1 MIFESTPQFFA
12 DQSNN
17 IASQNRAVSGVAS
30 RQQRISVTDVISE
43 GPIQGLVGGGAGVY
57 LDDDSMFPQVSSGI
71 SAAINQLQVTLT
83 NGASTITFNPT
94 IPQGQPEQSMR
105 VLSVRAVDTTTIL
118 SVGSV
123 TTDDN
128 GRQSVPLTTLSSFFT
143 DKMIRNGGMEA
154 ARLKIDALNL
164 SIPGYIVSRTSGT
177 VASFVPMNADT
188 ANLENFRSQQ
198 TSQTVILEIDY
209 TIQVQTATV
218 TPYLVGNWEYGSG
231 TYDADLSNAF
241 YYDFGDDDVYARD
254 PNTGKFAKANIEFR
268 AGTLNQPPISSMYGT
283 NGTSI
288 PNASFSPQSLEF
300 IDGNSQ
306 TTGIAASPPVLQGS
320 ASAGFNLTAAQLEE
334 VDAVRIQIS
343 YSSLSSTGQEGET
356 REAGARYKIEFI
368 PIINGTDQTA
378 IHIADRVHG
387 GKFPSPVSFQEI
399 IQLEQYR
406 PFTDFKVKITRL
418 TRFDGRQIDAT
429 GQEGG
434 ANNKMQAQATISSV
448 QSHISESLNYPFTAL
463 AKVDFSSK
471 DYQAMPVR
479 TYHCRGLKVKIPSN
493 YTTRENS
500 AATNPDVSDLYN
512 GLWNGNFK
520 SVPEYTDNPA
530 WIFYDIV
537 TNNRYGI
544 GDYVKESDIDK
555 YALYR
560 IARYCDER
568 VDDFKG
574 GTEPRYRANIYLTKH
589 TDVYKVLKDFATV
602 FVGILYWQDGKIT
615 AVQDSPSD
623 PVYTFTKSNV
633 INGQFEYQTSSKKV
647 RPNQLT
653 VMWTNPEA
661 NYRLEPLLIED
672 RENIAKTGTIVREKA
687 VAFGCTSEGQAIR
700 FGRWKLWTAINQT
713 EILGFSTS
721 INASFLAPGD
731 VIKVQDA
738 DEYNIAYSG
747 RVSNSSSTTSIVLD
761 RNVTIQ
767 SGKVYKLSLV
777 FEDPDLED
785 GGATGHKNTKIIQ
798 ETITNSAGTTSTL
811 TVASIDAFPSAP
823 PACAIWMLLIENSDG
838 TRIDGSEK
846 EYKIVGITEDDKQTY
861 SITAI
866 QYFQEKNDA
875 IENDEFSLVIERS
888 ITPSYYADGEIYPPA
903 NLYLFEAPDPLKAGN
918 EVRVV
923 WDFPVD
929 EDGSLAINVR
939 SFEIFHNIVTQES
952 PITVAA
958 DTTEILLENVPDQK
972 LKVSVRTIDTVGRRS
987 SMTPAQIKVQ
997 DKFPIKC
1004 ARSKQGLPVGGT
1016 SASKLLLDSNFN
1028 LDFEGSTVLF
1038 AAAGS
1043 PTSVYNN
1050 TVAAV
1055 DTVDSTIA
1063 DGDTNF
1069 ILFDSSAQAL
1079 KAIKFVDNPAF
1090 KTPYWKDV
1098 IANNDFDSGA
1108 GTVSVAKGSNKVT
1121 GSSTNFDGE
1130 YVAGQIIKFNT
1141 TQAAVVTHV
1150 VNDTHLRI
1158 DRSFDTA
1165 ISGSAHEYNT
1175 LLIDFQADTIVA
1187 ETTKSADGT
1196 SSTFKSLISID
1207 TTLEG
1212 PAGVAGSSI
1221 NLVFTRKA
1229 TAPTA
1234 TGTGGIPTDG
1244 TSSPATWTDNP
1255 PTGTDPLWAVKGQLN
1270 TTTNQWSWGTPYRV
1284 DGNAVAEVYF
1294 YSNAT
1299 TGNAPSFTAP
1309 TYNFTNN
1316 DYTAPSNWNKSPP
1329 SLTADGQKIWV
1340 IVVLYAS
1347 TPGDD
1352 AAAADTTSTAV
1363 IYAQRTDGSPGDP
1376 GSPGVSYT
1384 GTTEYYRLTNSTTAP
1399 GRYSSGTTIDTNW
1412 TTSPQTPTS
1421 TNQYLWNFNRNSRS
1435 NSTFDDSAVTLI
1447 TQFVE
1452 DGVGISSIGE
1462 EYQRG
1467 SSATT
1472 APTSTWYSTFSDAGA
1487 LTEALPYMWNKT
1499 TITFTDSTTTVLTTL
1514 IAARGDNG
1522 SPGDDGDPGV
1532 AFFNLDINTATA
1544 ASDVTLVTNARVLA
1558 ALGRYA
1564 IVGDIAVVSTNNTA
1578 TPSYGWKCTVAQSA
1592 SSNGTWTAAASFI
1605 SGDLIVDGSIG
1616 ASEIAANSI
1625 TSNELLIASTT
1636 GGGIRMTDTD
1646 ENGNTTGAKIE
1657 IYDNASTPVL
1667 RVKIGYLGT

>member
-128 GRQSVPLTTLSSFFT
+128 GRQSVPLTTLSTFFT

-218 TPYLVGNWEYGSG
+218 TPYLVGNWEYDSG

-320 ASAGFNLTAAQLEE
+320 ASAGFNLSAAQLEE

-747 RVSNSSSTTSIVLD
+747 RVINSSSTTSIVLD

-777 FEDPDLED
+777 FEDPDVED
-785 GGATGHKNTKIIQ
+785 GDATGHKNTKIVQ
-798 ETITNSAGTTSTL
+798 ETITNSAGSTSTL
-811 TVASIDAFPSAP
+811 TVASSDAFPSAP
-823 PACAIWMLLIENSDG
+823 PAGAIWMLLIENSDG

-846 EYKIVGITEDDKQTY
+846 EYKIVGITEDDKQAY

-866 QYFQEKNDA
+866 QYFEEKYDA

-888 ITPSYYADGEIYPPA
+888 ITPSYYADGEIYAPA

-929 EDGSLAINVR
+929 DDGGLAINVR

-1016 SASKLLLDSNFN
+1016 SASKLLLDSNFD

-1043 PTSVYNN
+1043 PTSVYSN

-1055 DTVDSTIA
+1055 DTIDSTIA

-1079 KAIKFVDNPAF
+1079 KTIKFVDNPTF

-1108 GTVSVAKGSNKVT
+1108 GTVSVSKGSNKVT

-1130 YVAGQIIKFNT
+1130 YVAGQIIKFNS

-1175 LLIDFQADTIVA
+1175 LLIDFEADTIVA

-1234 TGTGGIPTDG
+1234 TGTGGLPTDG
-1244 TSSPATWTDNP
+1244 TSSPATWADNP

-1299 TGNAPSFTAP
+1299 TGAAPAFSAP

-1316 DYTAPSNWNKSPP
+1316 DYTAPTNWNKAPP
-1329 SLTADGQKIWV
+1329 SLTADGEKIYV

-1347 TPGDD
+1347 TPGDT
-1352 AAAADTTSTAV
+1352 AATADTTSAAV
-1363 IYAQRTDGSPGDP
+1363 IYAQRTDGSP

-1384 GTTEYYRLTNSTTAP
+1384 GTTEYYRLTNSTTPP
-1399 GRYSSGTTIDTNW
+1399 GRYSSGTTIDTNNW
-1412 TTSPQTPTS
+1412 STSPQTPTS

-1467 SSATT
+1467 SSATN
-1472 APTSTWYSTFSDAGA
+1472 APTGTWYSTFSDAGA

-1514 IAARGDNG
+1514 IAVRGDNG
-1522 SPGDDGDPGV
+1522 DPGDDGDPGV
-1532 AFFNLDINTATA
+1532 AFFNLDIDTTTA
-1544 ASDVTLVTNARVLA
+1544 ASDVSLVTNARVLA
-1558 ALGRYA
+1558 VLGRYA
-1564 IVGDIAVVSTNNTA
+1564 IVGDIAVVSTNNAA
-1578 TPSYGWKCTVAQSA
+1578 TPSYGWKCTAAQSA

-1646 ENGNTTGAKIE
+1646 GNGNTTGAKIE
-1657 IYDNASTPVL
+1657 IYDNATTPVL